1 MSTYVLKR
9 TVPVRALLLSRTLG
23 VISVAAMALT
33 TIPPSSIVG
42 AMLWAGYFGNIVV
55 THLHMIQA

>member
-1 MSTYVLKR
+1 MSTYMLEQTVSRR
-9 TVPVRALLLSRTLG
+9 TLLLSRALG
-23 VISVAAMALT
+23 AISVFA

-42 AMLWAGYFGNIVV
+42 AILWAGYFGNIVV

>member
-1 MSTYVLKR
+1 MSTCVLNR
-9 TVPVRALLLSRTLG
+9 TVPIKAHLLSRMLG
-23 VISVAAMALT
+23 AISVAA

-42 AMLWAGYFGNIVV
+42 AMLWVGYFGNIVV